1 MDWRLMIHD
10 SLSPRTHQ
18 SQNKITACL
27 EVSIIYDQ

>member
-1 MDWRLMIHD
+1 MDWGLVIHD

-27 EVSIIYDQ
+27 VVSTVYDQ